1 MFSVL
6 CEEWKR
12 RLLLFFGCG
21 APFLADVS
29 YSLTFEFRD
38 ARGRK
43 GGENLRAENVKK
55 WMKSDRRALN
65 LKRGVVA

>member
-38 ARGRK
+38 TRREERRRKFAREKCKNG
-43 GGENLRAENVKK
+43 
-55 WMKSDRRALN
+55 
-65 LKRGVVA
+65 

>member
-1 MFSVL
+1 MFFVL

-29 YSLTFEFRD
+29 YFLLTFE
-38 ARGRK
+38 RGKAAKIREERK
-43 GGENLRAENVKK
+43 CKNNGG
-55 WMKSDRRALN
+55 
-65 LKRGVVA
+65 

>member
-1 MFSVL
+1 MFFVL

-29 YSLTFEFRD
+29 YFLLTFEFDTRKE
-38 ARGRK
+38 RGGKRK
-43 GGENLRAENVKK
+43 GGEN
-55 WMKSDRRALN
+55 SRRA
-65 LKRGVVA
+65 KM

>member
-1 MFSVL
+1 MFFVL

-29 YSLTFEFRD
+29 YFLLTFEFDTRE
-38 ARGRK
+38 GKGKRK
-43 GGENLRAENVKK
+43 GGEN
-55 WMKSDRRALN
+55 SRRA
-65 LKRGVVA
+65 KM